1 MGRHLQG
8 VEPMTFS
15 MDDYVPVVDRLAQ
28 AYDRWPELRLWEHP
42 AQVVVIDG
50 QSFVASTVTAHRSPD
65 DSHPA
70 QATAWE
76 PFPGRTS
83 FTKNSEMMN
92 AATSAVGRVLALMGI
107 AAKKSI
113 ASRDEVRNR
122 QTSAPGAV
130 GRGQARSHESST
142 KFDES
147 ASRTRPPAHD
157 DEPPPWADEPPADY
171 APRSTH
177 TPSSDTL
184 ASTKQLNYLNTLLK
198 KAGRPQAPL
207 STSKAA
213 ASRLIDELSPVEG

>member
-1 MGRHLQG
+1 
-8 VEPMTFS
+8 MTFS
-15 MDDYVPVVDRLAQ
+15 MDDYVPVVDRLAE
-28 AYDRWPELRLWEHP
+28 AYIRWPELRLWEHP
-42 AQVVVIDG
+42 AQVVVVDG

-65 DSHPA
+65 DTHPA

-76 PFPGRTS
+76 PYPGKTS
-83 FTKNSEMMN
+83 FTRNSEMMN

-122 QTSAPGAV
+122 QTPPPGID
-130 GRGQARSHESST
+130 RARAQNTPRRPE
-142 KFDES
+142 
-147 ASRTRPPAHD
+147 PPAHD
-157 DEPPPWADEPPADY
+157 DEPPPWADEPPAEY

-177 TPSSDTL
+177 TPPSDTL

-198 KAGRPQAPL
+198 KAGKPQAPL

-213 ASRLIDELSPVEG
+213 ASRLIDELSPADA

>member
-1 MGRHLQG
+1 MSFR
-8 VEPMTFS
+8 

-28 AYDRWPELRLWEHP
+28 AYERWPELRLWEHP

-50 QSFVASTVTAHRSPD
+50 ASFVASTVTAHRTPD
-65 DSHPA
+65 DTHPA

-83 FTKNSEMMN
+83 FTQNSEMMN

-122 QTSAPGAV
+122 QTVPTAAIE
-130 GRGQARSHESST
+130 RARAQNT
-142 KFDES
+142 P
-147 ASRTRPPAHD
+147 RRPEPPTHD
-157 DEPPPWADEPPADY
+157 DGPPDDY

-177 TPSSDTL
+177 TPPADTL

-198 KAGRPQAPL
+198 KAGRPKAPS
-207 STSKAA
+207 STSKLA
-213 ASRLIDELSPVEG
+213 ASRLIDELSAGES

>member
-1 MGRHLQG
+1 
-8 VEPMTFS
+8 MTFS
-15 MDDYVPVVDRLAQ
+15 MDDYVPVVDRLAE
-28 AYDRWPELRLWEHP
+28 AYIRWPELRLWEHP

-65 DSHPA
+65 DTHPA

-83 FTKNSEMMN
+83 FTKGSEMMN

-122 QTSAPGAV
+122 QTTAPGAV
-130 GRGQARSHESST
+130 GRGQARSRPT
-142 KFDES
+142 
-147 ASRTRPPAHD
+147 PPAHD
-157 DEPPPWADEPPADY
+157 DEPPPWADEPPAEY

-177 TPSSDTL
+177 MPPSDTL

-213 ASRLIDELSPVEG
+213 ASRLIDELSPAES

>member
-1 MGRHLQG
+1 
-8 VEPMTFS
+8 MTFS

-28 AYDRWPELRLWEHP
+28 AYERWPELRLWEDP

-122 QTSAPGAV
+122 QTAAPV
-130 GRGQARSHESST
+130 GIERARAQNT
-142 KFDES
+142 P
-147 ASRTRPPAHD
+147 RRPDPPTHD

-177 TPSSDTL
+177 TPPSDTL

-213 ASRLIDELSPVEG
+213 ASRLIDELSPGEA